1 MELPKKESLTIE
13 FKSDVNPYPFSE
25 KNYFLNKWRVFL
37 PFPGMKKDCC
47 IRF

>member
-1 MELPKKESLTIE
+1 MPQVFCAL
-13 FKSDVNPYPFSE
+13 FSE

-37 PFPGMKKDCC
+37 PFLGMKKDCC